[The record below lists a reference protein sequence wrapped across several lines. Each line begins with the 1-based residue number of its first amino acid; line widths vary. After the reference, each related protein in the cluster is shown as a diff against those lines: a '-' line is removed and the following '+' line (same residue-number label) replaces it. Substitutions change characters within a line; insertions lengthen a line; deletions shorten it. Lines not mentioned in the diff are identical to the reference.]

1 MREFCKGCPIIT
13 KKYIIIYI
21 MQKTFL
27 RTQRD
32 NYKKNS

>member
-1 MREFCKGCPIIT
+1 MRGFCKVCPIIT
-13 KKYIIIYI
+13 KFIIIYV